1 MILYSFQTQDHDPVG
16 KTTDRATAMA
26 YKQAHQ
32 DYIMEESTTDSAV
45 NDLPV
50 QTQ

>member
-1 MILYSFQTQDHDPVG
+1 MILYSFATQDHDPVG

-26 YKQAHQ
+26 YKQAHP
-32 DYIMEESTTDSAV
+32 DYLMEETNSDTPV